1 MYNSSYPD
9 EKFTAYSEDDETI
22 ARLTVRHS
30 MPVGLRVSEKI
41 DDRHGY
47 SVAELVFHARDNM
60 VSNYSEYALDSWGDP
75 IPGEGE
81 VTEWPSNERYAD
93 LTASGY
99 PLKRKI
105 GLRVVR
111 ISDIPEVQQLLL
123 DSGVRL
129 LTEGQ

>member
-1 MYNSSYPD
+1 
-9 EKFTAYSEDDETI
+9 
-22 ARLTVRHS
+22 
-30 MPVGLRVSEKI
+30 
-41 DDRHGY
+41 
-47 SVAELVFHARDNM
+47 
-60 VSNYSEYALDSWGDP
+60 
-75 IPGEGE
+75 